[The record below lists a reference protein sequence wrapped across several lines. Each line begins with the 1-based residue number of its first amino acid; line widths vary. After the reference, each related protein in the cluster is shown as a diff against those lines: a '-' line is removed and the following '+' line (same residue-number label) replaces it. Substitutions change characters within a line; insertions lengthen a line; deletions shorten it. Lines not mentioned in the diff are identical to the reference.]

1 MQALSTFKLVAL
13 ALAASATVL
22 LAGCSG
28 LPQKTDETAA
38 WTTNKLY
45 SEAQDAM
52 SSNDWTKCAKFFE
65 QVQGRDPFGPHA
77 QQAQLN
83 VAYCNYRDNEQ
94 AQANTSI
101 DRFIKLHPDHPD
113 IAYAYYLKGLINF
126 NDDLGLFGRWGGQDM
141 SERDPKALLDSYDA
155 FKVVVDK
162 HPDSK
167 YAPDAAQRM
176 RYIINALASH
186 EVYSAQY
193 YYKRGAY
200 LAAINRAQASIQ
212 QYKNAPATED
222 ALHVMVLSYR
232 ALGNTQLADDTQR
245 VLAATFPESPYVTGH
260 ARPGTEKAWWQI
272 W

>member
-1 MQALSTFKLVAL
+1 MSTFKLVAL

-28 LPQKTDETAA
+28 LPQKADETAA

-52 SSNDWTKCAKFFE
+52 SSKDWTKCSKYFE

-77 QQAQLN
+77 QQSQLN

-126 NDDLGLFGRWGGQDM
+126 NDDLGLFGRWGRAGHERARSEGAARFLRFVQDGRRQISGQQV
-141 SERDPKALLDSYDA
+141 RAR
-155 FKVVVDK
+155 FR
-162 HPDSK
+162 
-167 YAPDAAQRM
+167 AA
-176 RYIINALASH
+176 H
-186 EVYSAQY
+186 
-193 YYKRGAY
+193 
-200 LAAINRAQASIQ
+200 
-212 QYKNAPATED
+212 
-222 ALHVMVLSYR
+222 ALHHQCARR
-232 ALGNTQLADDTQR
+232 A
-245 VLAATFPESPYVTGH
+245 
-260 ARPGTEKAWWQI
+260 
-272 W
+272 